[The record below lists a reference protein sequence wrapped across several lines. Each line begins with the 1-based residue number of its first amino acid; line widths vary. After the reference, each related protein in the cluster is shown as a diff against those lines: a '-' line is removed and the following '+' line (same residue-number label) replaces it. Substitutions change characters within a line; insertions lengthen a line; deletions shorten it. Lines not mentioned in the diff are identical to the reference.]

1 MPAAIDLLGAI
12 VDAVGGDVPLAMD
25 GGVRRGTDVVK
36 ACALGAT
43 AVGIGRPVL
52 WGLAV
57 AGEPGVRGVLE
68 LLRAESERALVLCG
82 CDSPAQADRD
92 LLRPA
97 RAEELW

>member
-1 MPAAIDLLGAI
+1 
-12 VDAVGGDVPLAMD
+12 
-25 GGVRRGTDVVK
+25 VK

-57 AGEPGVRGVLE
+57 DGESGVRRVLE
-68 LLRAESERALVLCG
+68 LLRAEIERALVLCG

-92 LLRPA
+92 LLRPPGV
-97 RAEELW
+97 RELW